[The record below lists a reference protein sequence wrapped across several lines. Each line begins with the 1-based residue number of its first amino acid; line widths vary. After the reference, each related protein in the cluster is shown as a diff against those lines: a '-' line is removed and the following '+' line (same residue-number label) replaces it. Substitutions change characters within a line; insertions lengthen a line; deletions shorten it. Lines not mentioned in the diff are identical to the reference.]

1 MKSSLTQMSSSNG
14 GFMADA
20 IYTGYCEL
28 VFTDAEFE
36 EIYST
41 GKVKG
46 YMFHENEYVIAKNL
60 EGEVVDKFKYQN
72 GKLERVRFLALKNTY
87 LGTVKPRNLQQELAV
102 DMLLD
107 EVSKV
112 KVVRGV
118 YGSGKDY
125 LMLSAALQLV
135 EKGKFDKIVFVRPNV
150 SVRGLPDIG
159 ALPGTADEK
168 LSWTLAP
175 LYDKVGGEE
184 GVSMLLHNKT
194 LESVPLLFIRGRSF
208 ENSIIYVT
216 EGQNMTTEI
225 AKLVIGRIGEGSEL
239 WINADTHQTDK
250 KIFDEDNGVTKM
262 INKLRDNKLF
272 GYVYM
277 PKTERSSV
285 AELATL
291 LDD

>member
-1 MKSSLTQMSSSNG
+1 MGESMEQYNGYKELILTNDQFSE
-14 GFMADA
+14 
-20 IYTGYCEL
+20 IYTDGRVSECE
-28 VFTDAEFE
+28 F
-36 EIYST
+36 
-41 GKVKG
+41 K
-46 YMFHENEYVIAKNL
+46 ENEYLIAKN
-60 EGEVVDKFKYQN
+60 EDGEIVDKFVQKQGY
-72 GKLERVRFLALKNTY
+72 LERVPFQTLKNSY
-87 LGTVKPRNLQQELAV
+87 LGTIKPRNTQQELTV
-102 DMLLD
+102 DLLLD
-107 EVSKV
+107 PDTKIKV
-112 KVVRGV
+112 IKGV

-125 LMLSAALQLV
+125 LMLSAALQLI

-175 LYDKVGGEE
+175 LWDKVGGEE
-184 GVSMLLHNKT
+184 GVAMMLHNKI

-250 KIFDEDNGVTKM
+250 KMFDEDNGVNKM
-262 INKLRDNKLF
+262 IEKLGGNPLF
-272 GYVYM
+272 GYMYM

>member
-1 MKSSLTQMSSSNG
+1 MYNGYTEMELTNDQ
-14 GFMADA
+14 FD
-20 IYTGYCEL
+20 
-28 VFTDAEFE
+28 

-41 GKVKG
+41 GKLKG
-46 YMFHENEYVIAKNL
+46 YIFNENEYLLARN
-60 EGEVVDKFKYQN
+60 ENGEIVDKFKYKD
-72 GKLERVRFLALKNTY
+72 GKFKKVLYQTLNNRY
-87 LGTVKPRNLQQELAV
+87 LGKVKPRNPQQELV
-102 DMLLD
+102 TDMLLD
-107 EVSKV
+107 EDSKI

-125 LMLSAALQLV
+125 LMLSAALQLI
-135 EKGKFDKIVFVRPNV
+135 EKGKFDKIIFVRPNV
-150 SVRGLPDIG
+150 SVKGLPDIG

-184 GVSMLLHNKT
+184 GVAMMLHNKI

-239 WINADTHQTDK
+239 WINADTSQTDK
-250 KIFDEDNGVTKM
+250 KIFDEDNGVRKM
-262 INKLRDNKLF
+262 IDRLANNKLF
-272 GYVYM
+272 AYVYM
-277 PKTERSSV
+277 PKTERSDV

-291 LDD
+291 LSD

>member
-1 MKSSLTQMSSSNG
+1 MENKYNG
-14 GFMADA
+14 
-20 IYTGYCEL
+20 YKEL
-28 VFTDAEFE
+28 VLTNEQFSEMYTNGRIGDYLF
-36 EIYST
+36 
-41 GKVKG
+41 K
-46 YMFHENEYVIAKNL
+46 ENEYLIAKNE
-60 EGEVVDKFKYQN
+60 EGEVVDKLQQKH
-72 GKLERVRFLALKNTY
+72 GRLKRVPFQTLKNAY
-87 LGTVKPRNLQQELAV
+87 LGEIKPRNDQQELTV
-102 DMLLD
+102 DLLLD
-107 EVSKV
+107 PDTKIKV
-112 KVVRGV
+112 IKGV

-125 LMLSAALQLV
+125 LMLSAALQLI
-135 EKGKFDKIVFVRPNV
+135 EKNKFDKIVFVRPNV

-184 GVSMLLHNKT
+184 GVALMLQHKI

-250 KIFDEDNGVTKM
+250 KMFDEDNGVQKM
-262 INKLRDNKLF
+262 IERLGGNPLF

>member
-1 MKSSLTQMSSSNG
+1 MENKYNG
-14 GFMADA
+14 
-20 IYTGYCEL
+20 YKEL
-28 VFTDAEFE
+28 VLTNEQFSEMYTNGRIGDYLF
-36 EIYST
+36 
-41 GKVKG
+41 K
-46 YMFHENEYVIAKNL
+46 ENEYLIAKNE
-60 EGEVVDKFKYQN
+60 EGEVVDKLQQKH
-72 GKLERVRFLALKNTY
+72 GRLKRVPFQTLKNAY
-87 LGTVKPRNLQQELAV
+87 LGEIKPRNDQQELTV
-102 DMLLD
+102 DLLLD
-107 EVSKV
+107 PDTKIKV
-112 KVVRGV
+112 IKGV

-125 LMLSAALQLV
+125 LMLSAALQLI
-135 EKGKFDKIVFVRPNV
+135 EKNKFDKIVFVRPNV

-184 GVSMLLHNKT
+184 GVALMLQHKI

-250 KIFDEDNGVTKM
+250 KMFDEDNGVQKM
-262 INKLRDNKLF
+262 IERLSGNPLF

>member
-1 MKSSLTQMSSSNG
+1 MENKYNGYKELLLTNEQFSEMYTNG
-14 GFMADA
+14 RIGDYLF
-20 IYTGYCEL
+20 
-28 VFTDAEFE
+28 
-36 EIYST
+36 
-41 GKVKG
+41 K
-46 YMFHENEYVIAKNL
+46 ENEYLIAKNE
-60 EGEVVDKFKYQN
+60 EGEVVDKLQQKH
-72 GKLERVRFLALKNTY
+72 GRLKRVPFQTLKNDY
-87 LGTVKPRNLQQELAV
+87 LGEIKPRNDQQELTV
-102 DMLLD
+102 DLLLD
-107 EVSKV
+107 PDTKIKV
-112 KVVRGV
+112 IKGV

-125 LMLSAALQLV
+125 LMLSAALQLI
-135 EKGKFDKIVFVRPNV
+135 EKNKFDKIVFVRPNV

-184 GVSMLLHNKT
+184 GVALMLQHKI

-250 KIFDEDNGVTKM
+250 KMFDEDNGVQKM
-262 INKLRDNKLF
+262 IERLSGNPLF

>member
-1 MKSSLTQMSSSNG
+1 MEVYKGYKELELTNDE
-14 GFMADA
+14 MA
-20 IYTGYCEL
+20 EL
-28 VFTDAEFE
+28 
-36 EIYST
+36 YST
-41 GKVKG
+41 GRIGDYLFKD
-46 YMFHENEYVIAKNL
+46 NEYLIVKNVD
-60 EGEVVDKFKYQN
+60 GEIVDKFQQKHGRLQQVRYQTLDN
-72 GKLERVRFLALKNTY
+72 AYIGKI
-87 LGTVKPRNLQQELAV
+87 KPRNTQQELTI
-102 DMLLD
+102 DLLLD
-107 EVSKV
+107 PETKIKV
-112 KVVRGV
+112 IKGV

-125 LMLSAALQLV
+125 LMLSAALQLI
-135 EKGKFDKIVFVRPNV
+135 EKGKFEKIVFVRPNV

-175 LYDKVGGEE
+175 LWDKVGGEE
-184 GVSMLLHNKT
+184 GVSMMLHNKI

-225 AKLVIGRIGEGSEL
+225 AKLIIGRIGEGSEL
-239 WINADTHQTDK
+239 WINADTSQTDK

-262 INKLRDNKLF
+262 INRLSGNPLF

-291 LDD
+291 LSD

>member
-1 MKSSLTQMSSSNG
+1 ME
-14 GFMADA
+14 GF
-20 IYTGYCEL
+20 YTGYKELKLTDEQFNQMYCE
-28 VFTDAEFE
+28 
-36 EIYST
+36 
-41 GKVKG
+41 GKIDD
-46 YMFHENEYVIAKNL
+46 YNFLENEYLLAQDERGNI
-60 EGEVVDKFKYQN
+60 VDKLVYRD
-72 GKLERVRFLALKNTY
+72 GKLEEIHYQTLKNTY
-87 LGTVKPRNLQQELAV
+87 LGTIKPRNPQQNLV
-102 DMLLD
+102 IDSLLD
-107 EVSKV
+107 PASKI
-112 KVVRGV
+112 KVIKGV

-125 LMLSAALQLV
+125 LMLAAALQLI

-150 SVRGLPDIG
+150 SVRGLPEIG

-175 LYDKVGGEE
+175 LWDKVGGEE
-184 GVSMLLHNKT
+184 GIQLMLNNKI

-250 KIFDEDNGVTKM
+250 KLFDDDNGVNKM
-262 INKLRDNKLF
+262 IERLAGNKLF
-272 GYVYM
+272 SYVYM

>member
-1 MKSSLTQMSSSNG
+1 MAETQ
-14 GFMADA
+14 
-20 IYTGYCEL
+20 YTGYQEICL
-28 VFTDAEFE
+28 TDEQFNQL
-36 EIYST
+36 YSQGT
-41 GKVKG
+41 IDG
-46 YMFHENEYVIAKNL
+46 YNFLENEYLIAKD
-60 EGEVVDKFKYQN
+60 EAGRIVDKLVCHD
-72 GKLERVRFLALKNTY
+72 GKLTEVRYQTLKNNF
-87 LGTVKPRNLQQELAV
+87 LGTVKPRNTQQHFV
-102 DMLLD
+102 IDTLLD
-107 EVSKV
+107 PNSKI
-112 KVVRGV
+112 KLIKGV

-125 LMLSAALQLV
+125 LMLAGALQLID
-135 EKGKFDKIVFVRPNV
+135 KGKFDKIVFVRPNV
-150 SVRGLPDIG
+150 SVRGLPEIG

-168 LSWTLAP
+168 LAWTLAP

-184 GVSMLLHNKT
+184 GVQMLLSRGA

-225 AKLVIGRIGEGSEL
+225 AKLIIGRIGEGSEL

-250 KIFDEDNGVTKM
+250 KMFDDDNGVNKM
-262 INKLRDNKLF
+262 IERLAGNKLF
-272 GYVYM
+272 SYVYM

>member
-1 MKSSLTQMSSSNG
+1 MINYNGYKELSLTNEQFSQLYSEG
-14 GFMADA
+14 K
-20 IYTGYCEL
+20 IEGYDFL
-28 VFTDAEFE
+28 
-36 EIYST
+36 
-41 GKVKG
+41 
-46 YMFHENEYVIAKNL
+46 ENEYLIAKNTD
-60 EGEVVDKFKYQN
+60 GEIVDKLIQRNGALKQIQYQT
-72 GKLERVRFLALKNTY
+72 LKNTY
-87 LGTVKPRNLQQELAV
+87 LGTIKPRNPQQHLV
-102 DMLLD
+102 IDTLLD
-107 EVSKV
+107 PLSKI
-112 KVVRGV
+112 KLIKGV

-125 LMLSAALQLV
+125 LMLAGALQLI

-150 SVRGLPDIG
+150 SVRGLPEIG

-168 LSWTLAP
+168 LAWTLAP

-184 GVSMLLHNKT
+184 GVQMMLNNKI

-225 AKLVIGRIGEGSEL
+225 AKLVIGRIGENSEL

-250 KIFDEDNGVTKM
+250 KMFDEDNGVNKM
-262 INKLRDNKLF
+262 VEKLSGNSLF
-272 GYVYM
+272 SYVYM

>member
-1 MKSSLTQMSSSNG
+1 MENKYNG
-14 GFMADA
+14 
-20 IYTGYCEL
+20 YKEL
-28 VFTDAEFE
+28 VLTNEQFSEMYTNGRIGDYLF
-36 EIYST
+36 
-41 GKVKG
+41 K
-46 YMFHENEYVIAKNL
+46 ENEYLIAKNE
-60 EGEVVDKFKYQN
+60 EGEVVDKLQQKH
-72 GKLERVRFLALKNTY
+72 GRLTRVPFQTLKNAY
-87 LGTVKPRNLQQELAV
+87 LGEVKPRNDQQELTV
-102 DMLLD
+102 DLLLD
-107 EVSKV
+107 PDTKIKV
-112 KVVRGV
+112 IKGV

-125 LMLSAALQLV
+125 LMLSAALQLI
-135 EKGKFDKIVFVRPNV
+135 EKGKFEKIVFVRPNV

-184 GVSMLLHNKT
+184 GVALMLQHKI

-250 KIFDEDNGVTKM
+250 KMFDEDNGVQKM
-262 INKLRDNKLF
+262 IERLSGNPLF

>member
-1 MKSSLTQMSSSNG
+1 MENMQ
-14 GFMADA
+14 
-20 IYTGYCEL
+20 YTGYKEL
-28 VFTDAEFE
+28 ELTDEQFNQVYAFGKIDGIEFL
-36 EIYST
+36 
-41 GKVKG
+41 
-46 YMFHENEYVIAKNL
+46 ENEYLIAKD
-60 EGEVVDKFKYQN
+60 EKGRIVDKLVCRN
-72 GKLERVRFLALKNTY
+72 GKLEEIRYQTLKNDY
-87 LGTVKPRNLQQELAV
+87 LGTVKPRNPQQHLVIDA
-102 DMLLD
+102 LLD
-107 EVSKV
+107 PASKI
-112 KVVRGV
+112 KVIKGV

-125 LMLSAALQLV
+125 LMLAGALQLID
-135 EKGKFDKIVFVRPNV
+135 KGKFDKIVFVRPNV
-150 SVRGLPDIG
+150 SVRGLPEIG

-168 LSWTLAP
+168 LAWTLAP

-184 GVSMLLHNKT
+184 GVQMLLSRGV

-250 KIFDEDNGVTKM
+250 KMFDDDNGVNKM
-262 INKLRDNKLF
+262 IDRLSGNKLF
-272 GYVYM
+272 SYVYM

>member
-1 MKSSLTQMSSSNG
+1 MSETK
-14 GFMADA
+14 
-20 IYTGYCEL
+20 YTGYKEL
-28 VFTDAEFE
+28 ALTEDQACQMYNEGRIDDYEFIE
-36 EIYST
+36 NEYLIAKDDT
-41 GKVKG
+41 GKV
-46 YMFHENEYVIAKNL
+46 F
-60 EGEVVDKFKYQN
+60 DKMVCRD
-72 GKLERVRFLALKNTY
+72 GKLKHVPYAKLSNKY
-87 LGTVKPRNLQQELAV
+87 LGDIKPRNDQQALV
-102 DMLLD
+102 IDTLLHP
-107 EVSKV
+107 ESKIKLV
-112 KVVRGV
+112 KGV

-125 LMLSAALQLV
+125 LMLAAALQLI
-135 EKGKFDKIVFVRPNV
+135 EKGKFDKLVFIRPNV
-150 SVRGLPDIG
+150 SVRGLPEIG

-175 LYDKVGGEE
+175 LWDKVGGQE
-184 GVSMLLHNKT
+184 GIEMMVRDGI

-239 WINADTHQTDK
+239 WLNADTHQTDK
-250 KIFDEDNGVTKM
+250 KMFDEDNGVNKM
-262 INKLRDNKLF
+262 IERLAGNKLF
-272 GYVYM
+272 SYVYM

>member
-1 MKSSLTQMSSSNG
+1 MEQ
-14 GFMADA
+14 
-20 IYTGYCEL
+20 YTGYKEL
-28 VFTDAEFE
+28 QLTDEQFNE
-36 EIYST
+36 MYCF
-41 GKVKG
+41 GKIEG
-46 YMFHENEYVIAKNL
+46 YDFLENEYLLAQNEK
-60 EGEVVDKFKYQN
+60 GQTVDKLVYRN
-72 GKLERVRFLALKNTY
+72 GKLEEIRYQNLKNAY
-87 LGTVKPRNLQQELAV
+87 LGTIKPRNEQQCLAI
-102 DMLLD
+102 DTLLD
-107 EVSKV
+107 PNSKI
-112 KVVRGV
+112 KLIKGV

-125 LMLSAALQLV
+125 LMLAAALQLI

-150 SVRGLPDIG
+150 SVRGLPEIG

-168 LSWTLAP
+168 LAWTLAP

-184 GVSMLLHNKT
+184 GVHMMLDRKI

-225 AKLVIGRIGEGSEL
+225 AKLIIGRIGEGSEL

-250 KIFDEDNGVTKM
+250 KMFDEDNGVNKM
-262 INKLRDNKLF
+262 IERLSGNKLF
-272 GYVYM
+272 SYVYM

>member
-1 MKSSLTQMSSSNG
+1 MEQYNGYQELNLTNDQFS
-14 GFMADA
+14 D
-20 IYTGYCEL
+20 IYTDGRICGCE
-28 VFTDAEFE
+28 F
-36 EIYST
+36 
-41 GKVKG
+41 K
-46 YMFHENEYVIAKNL
+46 ENEYLIAKDCS
-60 EGEVVDKFKYQN
+60 GTIVDKLQQKN
-72 GKLERVRFLALKNTY
+72 GRLERIPYQTLNNNYIGKI
-87 LGTVKPRNLQQELAV
+87 KPRNAQQELTI
-102 DMLLD
+102 DLLLD
-107 EVSKV
+107 PDTKIKV
-112 KVVRGV
+112 IKGV

-125 LMLSAALQLV
+125 LMLAAALQLI
-135 EKGKFDKIVFVRPNV
+135 EKGKFDKMVFIRPNV

-175 LYDKVGGEE
+175 LWDKVGGEE
-184 GVSMLLHNKT
+184 GVAMMLHNKI

-208 ENSIIYVT
+208 ENSIVYVT

-225 AKLVIGRIGEGSEL
+225 AKLVIGRLGEGSEL

-250 KIFDEDNGVTKM
+250 KMFDEDNGVNKM
-262 INKLRDNKLF
+262 IEKLSGNPLF

>member
-1 MKSSLTQMSSSNG
+1 
-14 GFMADA
+14 
-20 IYTGYCEL
+20 
-28 VFTDAEFE
+28 
-36 EIYST
+36 
-41 GKVKG
+41 
-46 YMFHENEYVIAKNL
+46 
-60 EGEVVDKFKYQN
+60 
-72 GKLERVRFLALKNTY
+72 
-87 LGTVKPRNLQQELAV
+87 
-102 DMLLD
+102 MLLD
-107 EVSKV
+107 EESKI

-125 LMLSAALQLV
+125 LMLSAALQLI

-184 GVSMLLHNKT
+184 GVAMMLHNKI

-239 WINADTHQTDK
+239 WINADTSQTDK
-250 KIFDEDNGVTKM
+250 KIFDEDNGVRKM
-262 INKLRDNKLF
+262 IDRLANNKLF
-272 GYVYM
+272 AYVYM
-277 PKTERSSV
+277 PKTERSDV

-291 LDD
+291 LSD

>member
-1 MKSSLTQMSSSNG
+1 MNIYNG
-14 GFMADA
+14 YKE
-20 IYTGYCEL
+20 I
-28 VFTDAEFE
+28 VFTDEQFSQ
-36 EIYST
+36 IYT
-41 GKVKG
+41 DGRVGDYIFK
-46 YMFHENEYVIAKNL
+46 ENEYVIAKN
-60 EGEVVDKFKYQN
+60 EDEEIVDKFICK
-72 GKLERVRFLALKNTY
+72 GGRLERVPFQTLKNNY
-87 LGTVKPRNLQQELAV
+87 LGVVKPRNPQQELVV
-102 DMLLD
+102 DLLLD
-107 EVSKV
+107 PDAKI
-112 KVVRGV
+112 KVVKGV

-125 LMLSAALQLV
+125 LMLSAALQLI

-175 LYDKVGGEE
+175 LWDKVGGEE
-184 GVSMLLHNKT
+184 GVAMMLNEKI

-208 ENSIIYVT
+208 EKSIIYMT

-250 KIFDEDNGVTKM
+250 KMFDEDNGVTKM
-262 INKLRDNKLF
+262 IDRLSGNKLF

>member
-1 MKSSLTQMSSSNG
+1 M
-14 GFMADA
+14 
-20 IYTGYCEL
+20 TGYNGYKEI
-28 VFTDAEFE
+28 VFTDEQFSQ
-36 EIYST
+36 IYT
-41 GKVKG
+41 DGRVGDYIFK
-46 YMFHENEYVIAKNL
+46 ENEYVIAKN
-60 EGEVVDKFKYQN
+60 EDGEIVDKFINK
-72 GKLERVRFLALKNTY
+72 GGRLERVPFQTLTNDY
-87 LGTVKPRNLQQELAV
+87 LGVVKPRNPQQELVV
-102 DMLLD
+102 DLLLD
-107 EVSKV
+107 PDAKI
-112 KVVRGV
+112 KVVKGV

-125 LMLSAALQLV
+125 LMLSAALQLI
-135 EKGKFDKIVFVRPNV
+135 EKKKFEKIVFVRPNV

-175 LYDKVGGEE
+175 LWDKVGGEE
-184 GVSMLLHNKT
+184 GVAMMLNHKI

-208 ENSIIYVT
+208 EKSIIYMT

-250 KIFDEDNGVTKM
+250 KMFDEDNGVTKM
-262 INKLRDNKLF
+262 IDRLSGNKLF

>member
-1 MKSSLTQMSSSNG
+1 MNIYNG
-14 GFMADA
+14 YKE
-20 IYTGYCEL
+20 I
-28 VFTDAEFE
+28 VFTDEQFSQ
-36 EIYST
+36 IYT
-41 GKVKG
+41 DGRVGDYIFK
-46 YMFHENEYVIAKNL
+46 ENEYVIAKN
-60 EGEVVDKFKYQN
+60 EDEKIVDKFVCK
-72 GKLERVRFLALKNTY
+72 GGRLERVPFQTLKNAY
-87 LGTVKPRNLQQELAV
+87 LGVVKPRNPQQELVV
-102 DMLLD
+102 DLLLD
-107 EVSKV
+107 PDAKI
-112 KVVRGV
+112 KVVKGV

-175 LYDKVGGEE
+175 LWDKVGGEE
-184 GVSMLLHNKT
+184 GVAMMLSNKI

-262 INKLRDNKLF
+262 IDRLSGNKLF

>member
-1 MKSSLTQMSSSNG
+1 MEQYNGYKELVLTNEQFSE
-14 GFMADA
+14 
-20 IYTGYCEL
+20 IYTDGRLGDCD
-28 VFTDAEFE
+28 F
-36 EIYST
+36 
-41 GKVKG
+41 K
-46 YMFHENEYVIAKNL
+46 ENEYLIAKNE
-60 EGEVVDKFKYQN
+60 EGEVVDKFQCK
-72 GKLERVRFLALKNTY
+72 GGSLERVPYQTLKNNY
-87 LGTVKPRNLQQELAV
+87 LGQIKPRNDQQELTI
-102 DMLLD
+102 DLLLD
-107 EVSKV
+107 PDTKIKV
-112 KVVRGV
+112 IKGV

-125 LMLSAALQLV
+125 LMLSAALQLI

-175 LYDKVGGEE
+175 LWDKVGGEE
-184 GVSMLLHNKT
+184 GVAMMLQHKI

-239 WINADTHQTDK
+239 WINADTSQTDK

-262 INKLRDNKLF
+262 ITRLSGNPLF

-291 LDD
+291 LSD

>member
-1 MKSSLTQMSSSNG
+1 MYNGYTEMELTNEQ
-14 GFMADA
+14 FD
-20 IYTGYCEL
+20 
-28 VFTDAEFE
+28 

-41 GKVKG
+41 GKLKG
-46 YMFHENEYVIAKNL
+46 YIFNENEYLLARN
-60 EGEVVDKFKYQN
+60 ENGEVVDKFKYKD
-72 GKLERVRFLALKNTY
+72 GKFKKVLFQTLNNRY
-87 LGTVKPRNLQQELAV
+87 LGKVKPRNPQQELV
-102 DMLLD
+102 TDMLLD
-107 EVSKV
+107 EESKI

-125 LMLSAALQLV
+125 LMLSAALQLI
-135 EKGKFDKIVFVRPNV
+135 EKGKFDKIIFVRPNV
-150 SVRGLPDIG
+150 SVKGLPDIG

-184 GVSMLLHNKT
+184 GVAMMLHNKI

-239 WINADTHQTDK
+239 WINADTSQTDK
-250 KIFDEDNGVTKM
+250 KIFDDDNGVQKM
-262 INKLRDNKLF
+262 IDRLTNNKLF
-272 GYVYM
+272 AYVYM

-291 LDD
+291 LSD

>member
-1 MKSSLTQMSSSNG
+1 MENKYNG
-14 GFMADA
+14 
-20 IYTGYCEL
+20 YKEL
-28 VFTDAEFE
+28 VLTNEQFSEMYTSGRIGDYLF
-36 EIYST
+36 
-41 GKVKG
+41 K
-46 YMFHENEYVIAKNL
+46 ENEYLIAKNE
-60 EGEVVDKFKYQN
+60 EGEVVDKLQQKH
-72 GKLERVRFLALKNTY
+72 GRLMRVPFQTLKNAY
-87 LGTVKPRNLQQELAV
+87 LGEVKPRNDQQELTV
-102 DMLLD
+102 DLLLD
-107 EVSKV
+107 PDAKIKV
-112 KVVRGV
+112 IKGV

-125 LMLSAALQLV
+125 LMLSAALQLI
-135 EKGKFDKIVFVRPNV
+135 EKNKFDKIVFVRPNV

-175 LYDKVGGEE
+175 LWDKVGGEE
-184 GVSMLLHNKT
+184 GVALMLQHKI

-250 KIFDEDNGVTKM
+250 KMFDEDNGVQKM
-262 INKLRDNKLF
+262 IERLSGNKLF

>member
-1 MKSSLTQMSSSNG
+1 MEQYNGYKELILNDTQ
-14 GFMADA
+14 FAE
-20 IYTGYCEL
+20 IYTQGGLSNY
-28 VFTDAEFE
+28 EF
-36 EIYST
+36 
-41 GKVKG
+41 K
-46 YMFHENEYVIAKNL
+46 ENEYLIARN
-60 EGEVVDKFKYQN
+60 EDNQVVDKFQMKN
-72 GKLERVRFLALKNTY
+72 GVLERVPYQTLSNSY
-87 LGTVKPRNLQQELAV
+87 LGKIKPRNDQQELTI
-102 DMLLD
+102 DLLLD
-107 EVSKV
+107 PDTKIKV
-112 KVVRGV
+112 IKGV

-125 LMLSAALQLV
+125 LMLSAALQLID
-135 EKGKFDKIVFVRPNV
+135 KGKFDKIVFVRPNV

-175 LYDKVGGEE
+175 LWDKVGGEE
-184 GVSMLLHNKT
+184 GVAMMLEHKI

-250 KIFDEDNGVTKM
+250 KMFDEDNGVNKM
-262 INKLRDNKLF
+262 IDKLSGNSLF
-272 GYVYM
+272 GYMYM

>member
-1 MKSSLTQMSSSNG
+1 M
-14 GFMADA
+14 
-20 IYTGYCEL
+20 TGYNGYKEI
-28 VFTDAEFE
+28 VFTDEQFSQ
-36 EIYST
+36 IYT
-41 GKVKG
+41 DGRVGDYIFK
-46 YMFHENEYVIAKNL
+46 ENEYVIAKN
-60 EGEVVDKFKYQN
+60 EDGEIVDKFINK
-72 GKLERVRFLALKNTY
+72 GGRLERVPFQTLKNNY
-87 LGTVKPRNLQQELAV
+87 LGVVKPRNPQQELVV
-102 DMLLD
+102 DLLLD
-107 EVSKV
+107 PDAKI
-112 KVVRGV
+112 KVVKGV

-125 LMLSAALQLV
+125 LMLSAALQLI

-175 LYDKVGGEE
+175 LWDKVGGEE
-184 GVSMLLHNKT
+184 GVAMMLNEKI

-208 ENSIIYVT
+208 EKSIIYMT

-239 WINADTHQTDK
+239 WINADTSQTDK
-250 KIFDEDNGVTKM
+250 KMFDEDNGVTKM
-262 INKLRDNKLF
+262 ISRLAGNKLF

-291 LDD
+291 LSD